1 MVTITAKHNFD
12 EKMLCLETKGHAG
25 YDKPGRDIV
34 CASVSI
40 LMYTLAQVVKD
51 MHDSGAIGEC
61 AIMFSDGDA
70 CIKCRCRDQ
79 YAFNEALQNYSVIE
93 VGCSLLAH
101 NYPQYV
107 SLEDLT

>member
-1 MVTITAKHNFD
+1 MVTITAKHDLEHN
-12 EKMLCLETKGHAG
+12 MLCLETKGHAG
-25 YDKPGRDIV
+25 YDKHGRDIV

-51 MHDSGAIGEC
+51 MHDTGSIREC
-61 AIMFSDGDA
+61 AIMFSEGDA
-70 CIKCRCRDQ
+70 CIKCRCDDQ
-79 YAFNEALQNYSVIE
+79 DTFAEALQNYSVIE

-107 SLEDLT
+107 RLVS